1 MVGIG
6 KGAERHILIKDAFA
20 LENLCKVNCVVLD
33 KTGTLTE
40 GHPSVSDVL
49 WITDS
54 DQTSQSVLLAAEQ
67 KIGTSSCNRN
77 YRISERGRVS
87 HRKKSTHSKVL
98 PEKGSKL
105 FSKIVN
111 TG

>member
-67 KIGTSSCNRN
+67 KSDILLQSQ
-77 YRISERGRVS
+77 
-87 HRKKSTHSKVL
+87 L
-98 PEKGSKL
+98 PN
-105 FSKIVN
+105 I
-111 TG
+111 